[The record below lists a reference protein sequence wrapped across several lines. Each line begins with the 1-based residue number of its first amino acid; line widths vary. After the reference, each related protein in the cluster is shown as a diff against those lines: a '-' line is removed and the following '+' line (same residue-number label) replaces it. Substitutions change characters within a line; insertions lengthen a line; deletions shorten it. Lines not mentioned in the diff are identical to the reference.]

1 MKTTITVGDSRFKIV
16 KKLENTYIVEKD
28 NERYVYHKKK
38 KCIVIPN
45 YDVKSKV
52 IPATVKTIKGRKQGD
67 NYSLTRHLKLSERV
81 LKVMDKRADTKRM
94 EFAIEIGI
102 YITTLSTFLKN
113 KKVNESTLDVIE
125 AWLKKHE

>member
-1 MKTTITVGDSRFKIV
+1 MKTIIVGAYIFKII

-28 NERYVYHKKK
+28 NERYVYSKKK

-45 YDVKSKV
+45 YDVKAKV

-81 LKVMDKRADTKRM
+81 LKVMDKRSDTNRM
-94 EFAIEIGI
+94 EFAVEIGI
-102 YITTLSTFLKN
+102 SITTLSTFLKN

>member
-81 LKVMDKRADTKRM
+81 VMDMPISIANSILFVSARLS
-94 EFAIEIGI
+94 
-102 YITTLSTFLKN
+102 ITTLSTFLKN

>member
-1 MKTTITVGDSRFKIV
+1 MKTITVGSDLFKIV
-16 KKLENTYIVEKD
+16 KKLENTYIVERD

-45 YDVKSKV
+45 YDVRAKV

-102 YITTLSTFLKN
+102 SITTLSTFLKN

>member
-1 MKTTITVGDSRFKIV
+1 MKTITVGACLFKIV

-45 YDVKSKV
+45 YDVRAKV

-81 LKVMDKRADTKRM
+81 LKVMDKRSDTKRM
-94 EFAIEIGI
+94 EFAVEIGVS
-102 YITTLSTFLKN
+102 ITTLSTFLKN

-125 AWLKKHE
+125 AWLKKYE

>member
-81 LKVMDKRADTKRM
+81 LKVMDKRSDTKRM
-94 EFAIEIGI
+94 EFAVEIGVS
-102 YITTLSTFLKN
+102 ITTLSTFLKN

>member
-1 MKTTITVGDSRFKIV
+1 MRKVQVGNESYNIV

-45 YDVKSKV
+45 YDMRAKV

-81 LKVMDKRADTKRM
+81 LKVMDNRADTKRM
-94 EFAIEIGI
+94 EFAGEIGI
-102 YITTLSTFLKN
+102 SITTLSTFLKN

-125 AWLKKHE
+125 AWIKKHE

>member
-16 KKLENTYIVEKD
+16 KKLENTYIVERD
-28 NERYVYHKKK
+28 NERYVYSKKK
-38 KCIVIPN
+38 KCIVIQN
-45 YDVKSKV
+45 YDVKAKV

-81 LKVMDKRADTKRM
+81 LKVMDKRSDTKRM
-94 EFAIEIGI
+94 GI
-102 YITTLSTFLKN
+102 SITTLSTFLKN

>member
-102 YITTLSTFLKN
+102 SITTLSTFLKN